1 MNGVTR
7 NGRIDGVNQPKGTDG
22 LDPRQRAGGLGGTE
36 RTMGLH
42 CQVWQIALC
51 TGPAALEGRHG
62 RG

>member
-22 LDPRQRAGGLGGTE
+22 LDPRQPADGLVGTG

-42 CQVWQIALC
+42 CQAWQIALRA
-51 TGPAALEGRHG
+51 GPAALEGRHG